1 MVKKPNYTSQYREYY
16 VKGRRNCSINEGNI
30 KQYLSMLRRNYGG
43 KLERMVTI
51 PDDVMRTIQYI
62 PKTPYDEYNTVRLI
76 DCYPTKDGYACTI
89 MTNCNINPNDG
100 SMCTVYQR
108 KAKKK
113 HDGSLEVQI
122 KGIKV
127 KFPANIVVLT
137 EFGPDKIIPVMNTL
151 LNSCTAFD
159 NIVALKLAN
168 AEHVMYLKMYLE
180 NCKRVKIGNSV
191 LFLLDIIRIKDA
203 VSLLAIVKNS
213 EGMFITVKAVKESK
227 GKKYISMLGKEIKI
241 DSDTFYET
249 VNIQ

>member
-1 MVKKPNYTSQYREYY
+1 MSKKPNYTSQYREYY
-16 VKGRRNCSINEGNI
+16 NKGRRNCSINEGNI
-30 KQYLSMLRRNYGG
+30 KQYLSILRRNYGG
-43 KLERMVTI
+43 KLERVITI
-51 PDDVMRTIQYI
+51 PSDVMRTIQYI
-62 PKTPYDEYNTVRLI
+62 PQTPYDEYNTVRLI
-76 DCYPTKDGYACTI
+76 DCYLTKDGYACTI
-89 MTNCNINPNDG
+89 VTNSTVSASGD
-100 SMCTVYQR
+100 SSCTVYQR

-113 HDGSLEVQI
+113 LDGSLEVQI

-127 KFPANIVVLT
+127 KFAPNIVVLA

-168 AEHVMYLKMYLE
+168 AEHIAYLKMYLE
-180 NCKRVKIGNSV
+180 NCKRVKIGSSI
-191 LFLLDIIRIKDA
+191 LFPMDVIRIKDA
-203 VSLLAIVKNS
+203 VSLLAIIKNS
-213 EGMFITVKAVKESK
+213 EGMFVTVKAVKESR